1 MASSIRSDI
10 KHSSSNKIQEPQQK
24 THAKNT
30 KAAQIPRQK
39 ENKDTVESS
48 SDEELE
54 SDEAPLSI
62 AGCLGGTLD
71 YPSLCPT

>member
-54 SDEAPLSI
+54 SDEAP
-62 AGCLGGTLD
+62 
-71 YPSLCPT
+71 PRQPPR